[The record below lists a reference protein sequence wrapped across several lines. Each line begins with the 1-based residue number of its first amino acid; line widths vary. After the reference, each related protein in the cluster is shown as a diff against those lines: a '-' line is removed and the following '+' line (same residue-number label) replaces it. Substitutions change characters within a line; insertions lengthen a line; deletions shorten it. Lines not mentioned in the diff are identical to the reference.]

1 MGSSFEDLVATSLTV
16 KRDFQS
22 DKWFELQSFLNFRIS
37 TLNADDVSSFIFWKW
52 RYMRACEENRWRD
65 GVWTQLRLGVN
76 AIKVG

>member
-52 RYMRACEENRWRD
+52 RYMRVRVKKIDGGMECERN
-65 GVWTQLRLGVN
+65 
-76 AIKVG
+76 